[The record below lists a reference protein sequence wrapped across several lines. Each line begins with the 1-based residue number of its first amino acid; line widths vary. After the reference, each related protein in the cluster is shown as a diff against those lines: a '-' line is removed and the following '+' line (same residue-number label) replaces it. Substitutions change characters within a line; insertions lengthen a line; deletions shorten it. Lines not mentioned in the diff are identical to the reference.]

1 MSYRNKLSIN
11 EYVKICNSN
20 CVIKLLFNE
29 KYMKYF

>member
-1 MSYRNKLSIN
+1 MSYHNKLSIN
-11 EYVKICNSN
+11 EYVKTSN